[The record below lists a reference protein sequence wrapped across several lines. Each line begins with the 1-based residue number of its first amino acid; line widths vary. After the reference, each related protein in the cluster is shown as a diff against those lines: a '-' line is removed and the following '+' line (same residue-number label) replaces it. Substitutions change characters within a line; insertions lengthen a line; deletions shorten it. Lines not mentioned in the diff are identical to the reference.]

1 MEHRLIEST
10 GYMLAQLPSN
20 MLLTRLRPGV
30 YLPCTTL
37 VWSGVSIAT
46 AFTTNASS
54 LFAVRFFLGVTEA
67 PLFPGVSAIKRITL
81 MKITDVSCLPHAT
94 ESLTNDRWLL
104 MLLFRLF
111 IS

>member
-1 MEHRLIEST
+1 MFA

-46 AFTTNASS
+46 VFTTNASS
-54 LFAVRFFLGVTEA
+54 LFAVRFVLGVTEA
-67 PLFPGVSAIKRITL
+67 PLFPGVSIIRRASSWFCIGASINPFQPTKTTR
-81 MKITDVSCLPHAT
+81 
-94 ESLTNDRWLL
+94 E
-104 MLLFRLF
+104 
-111 IS
+111 